1 MHVNAD
7 FDGEVGAWSSA
18 PLRRT
23 APETAFERAVCICG
37 DFTHAGALT
46 TRAREG
52 AAADVGVLGSFSGA
66 TGTNIAGSLLA
77 RGTVSVAGDLEVR
90 DDLFAG
96 RGLSGAGD
104 VRAGRDLQ
112 CGGDVSMA
120 GSLGVGGTMRVAGH
134 VSIAGEFEASRRG
147 AYATPS
153 APPCGCA
160 DFDVARAVSM
170 ARDDNDNEALGL
182 PTDAASL
189 GGRAITLGTGR
200 YYFSN
205 AAAIGRSRFLIDG
218 NVTIHVDGDLDAV
231 GRASF
236 ELAPGAAC
244 DVYVNGSVRYAGS
257 VVAGDAQDPSA
268 FRLYVGGAGSVV
280 AGAGEATFYGFVY
293 APRAEVSFAG
303 DTKVV
308 GAVVAKDISYAG
320 SLTVAYAK
328 PSARVEIAKP
338 TVGDPASQP
347 PSDPAPAPL
356 PAPQGT
362 ATPDAGSSYPTPA
375 PRGAT

>member
-1 MHVNAD
+1 MKGLRFLMLGFPVWALACNMQVNTDVDA
-7 FDGEVGAWSSA
+7 EMGASSSA

-37 DFTHAGALT
+37 NFSHAGALT
-46 TRAREG
+46 TEARDG
-52 AAADVGVLGSFSGA
+52 TAADVGVLGSFSGA

-77 RGTVSVAGDLEVR
+77 RGNVSIAGDLEVR

-104 VRAGRDLQ
+104 VKAGRDLQ

-120 GSLGVGGTMRVAGH
+120 GSLGVRGTMRVAGH
-134 VSIAGEFEASRRG
+134 VSIAGDVEASQRG
-147 AYATPS
+147 AYAAPS
-153 APPCGCA
+153 APPCGCG
-160 DFDVARAVSM
+160 DFDVSRAVSM
-170 ARDDNDNEALGL
+170 ARDDNDNQVFGL
-182 PTDAASL
+182 PTDAALL
-189 GGRAITLGTGR
+189 GERTISLGTGR

-205 AAAIGRSRFLIDG
+205 AAAVGRSRFRIEG
-218 NVTIHVDGDLDAV
+218 NVTIHVDGDLDSV

-244 DVYVNGSVRYAGS
+244 DLYVNGAVHYAGS
-257 VVAGDAQDPSA
+257 VLAGNAQDPSA
-268 FRLYVGGAGSVV
+268 FRLYVGGASSVV

-303 DTKVV
+303 ETKVV
-308 GAVVAKDISYAG
+308 GAVLAKDISYAG

-328 PSARVEIAKP
+328 PSARLEIAKP
-338 TVGDPASQP
+338 TVTAV
-347 PSDPAPAPL
+347 SDS
-356 PAPQGT
+356 
-362 ATPDAGSSYPTPA
+362 PDAGACPSPTPA
-375 PRGAT
+375 PPH